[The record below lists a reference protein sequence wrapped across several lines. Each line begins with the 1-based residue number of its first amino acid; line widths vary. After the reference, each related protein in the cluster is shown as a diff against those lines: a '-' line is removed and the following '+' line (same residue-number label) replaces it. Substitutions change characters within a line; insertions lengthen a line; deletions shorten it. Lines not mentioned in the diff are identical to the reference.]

1 MSSRRTEPRSI
12 ASQLILLF
20 TLAATLLLS
29 CGLGVFYRIVVRHAF
44 AEDNAVLADK
54 IFGLSADFRESG
66 AGIFGEEL
74 RTHRAGEHTPYW
86 IRVLDSEG
94 RTVTETPGMDRLLPS
109 DIFPRAQGSTSSI
122 RSPKDY
128 RTDAKLFSLVA
139 VNEGT
144 GGQTYTIQV
153 AQDRSIDEQLERN
166 FGILL
171 IVVLAAGILASAII
185 AITVTKRGLRPLAEM
200 ARSLERIGPTHLN
213 ERVAPFGW
221 PRELQPLATA
231 FDAML
236 ARLEDSF
243 ARLSQFS
250 ADLAHE
256 LRTPIANIMGEG
268 QVALTRERTPSEYR
282 EVIESAIAE
291 CERLS
296 GIVDNLLFVARV
308 DAARE
313 SIERKLFDARAA
325 VEKIAAFYRMLAEDR
340 HVAIHCSGEGEIYAD
355 PVLFERA
362 VSNLV
367 DNALRFTPDGGTI
380 QISITLKAAHSEVTV
395 SDNGCG
401 ITPEHLPRVF
411 DRFYRVDPSRSSD
424 GAGLGLALVKSI
436 VDLHGGTA
444 RIESEV
450 NRGTTVTLT
459 FPVRE
464 VGAKKNLKDA

>member
-1 MSSRRTEPRSI
+1 MSSKRTEPRSI
-12 ASQLILLF
+12 AAKLVLLF

-29 CGLGVFYRIVVRHAF
+29 CGLGVFYWIVVRHAF

-54 IFGLSADFRESG
+54 ISGLSADFRESG
-66 AGIFGEEL
+66 PGIFGEEL
-74 RTHRAGEHTPYW
+74 RTPRAGEHASYW

-94 RTVTETPGMDRLLPS
+94 RTVTETPGMDRLISP
-109 DIFPRAQGSTSSI
+109 DVFPPAQRSTSSI
-122 RSPKDY
+122 RNPRDY
-128 RTDAKLFSLVA
+128 RAGAQLFSLVA
-139 VNEGT
+139 MNEKT

-153 AQDRSIDEQLERN
+153 AQDRSSDEQLEKR

-171 IVVLAAGILASAII
+171 GIVLAGSILASAII
-185 AITVTKRGLRPLAEM
+185 AITVTKHGLRPLGEM
-200 ARSLERIGPTHLN
+200 TRSLERIGPSHLN
-213 ERVAPFGW
+213 ERVASATW
-221 PRELQPLATA
+221 PRELQPFATT

-243 ARLSQFS
+243 KRLSQFS

-256 LRTPIANIMGEG
+256 LRTPVANIMGEG

-282 EVIESAIAE
+282 EIIESTIAE

-296 GIVDNLLFVARV
+296 GVVDNLLFVARA

-313 SIERKLFDARAA
+313 SIERNLFDALAA
-325 VEKIAAFYRMLAEDR
+325 VEKIATFYRTLAEDR
-340 HVAIHCSGEGEIYAD
+340 NVAIHCSGEGEIYAD
-355 PVLFERA
+355 SVLFQRA

-367 DNALRFTPDGGTI
+367 DNALRFTPEGGTI
-380 QISITLKAAHSEVTV
+380 QISITVKSAHSEVTV

-411 DRFYRVDPSRSSD
+411 DRFYRADSSRSSH

-436 VDLHGGTA
+436 LDLHGGTA

-450 NRGTTVTLT
+450 NRGTTVTVT
-459 FPVRE
+459 FPNKQV
-464 VGAKKNLKDA
+464 

>member
-1 MSSRRTEPRSI
+1 MFSKRIEPHSI
-12 ASQLILLF
+12 AAKLVLLF
-20 TLAATLLLS
+20 TLTATLLLS
-29 CGLGVFYRIVVRHAF
+29 CGLGVFYWIVVRHAF

-54 IFGLSADFRESG
+54 ISGLSADFRESRP
-66 AGIFGEEL
+66 GIFGEEL
-74 RTHRAGEHTPYW
+74 RTHRAGEHAPYW
-86 IRVLDSEG
+86 IRVLDSRG
-94 RTVTETPGMDRLLPS
+94 HTVAETPGMDHL
-109 DIFPRAQGSTSSI
+109 IFPDVFPPAQRSTSSI
-122 RSPKDY
+122 RNPKDY
-128 RTDAKLFSLVA
+128 RTGEKLFSLVA
-139 VNEGT
+139 INEKT

-153 AQDRSIDEQLERN
+153 AQDRSSDEQLEKR

-171 IVVLAAGILASAII
+171 GVVLVGSILASAII
-185 AITVTKRGLRPLAEM
+185 AITVTRHGLRPLGEM
-200 ARSLERIGPTHLN
+200 TRSLERIGPAHLN
-213 ERVAPFGW
+213 ERVAPVGW
-221 PRELQPLATA
+221 PRELQPLAAT

-243 ARLSQFS
+243 KRLSQFS

-256 LRTPIANIMGEG
+256 LRTPVANIMGEG

-282 EVIESAIAE
+282 EVIESSVVE

-308 DAARE
+308 DAARG

-325 VEKIAAFYRMLAEDR
+325 VEKIATFYRTLAEDR
-340 HVAIHCSGEGEIYAD
+340 HVAIHCSGEGEAYAD

-367 DNALRFTPDGGTI
+367 DNALRFTPENGKI
-380 QISITLKAAHSEVTV
+380 QISVTVTAAHSEVTV
-395 SDNGCG
+395 SDSGCG
-401 ITPEHLPRVF
+401 IAPEHLPRVF
-411 DRFYRVDPSRSSD
+411 DRFYRADSSRSSD

-436 VDLHGGTA
+436 VDLHGGSA

-459 FPVRE
+459 FPVR
-464 VGAKKNLKDA
+464 